1 MSDKQW
7 LYAKLYETGI
17 VAIVDKEDEFLE
29 RVAIMHLD
37 GGVEIERARLLSFNK
52 IMGVV

>member
-1 MSDKQW
+1 MSDEQW
-7 LYAKLYETGI
+7 FIDKADKLELIYIQDDIENF
-17 VAIVDKEDEFLE
+17 KE

-52 IMGVV
+52 VMVVV

>member
-7 LYAKLYETGI
+7 LDEKLTETGFI
-17 VAIVDKEDEFLE
+17 ATSEQVDEFIE
-29 RVAIMHLD
+29 RVAIMHID

-52 IMGVV
+52 VMGAV

>member
-1 MSDKQW
+1 MTDTQW
-7 LYAKLYETGI
+7 FRNKI
-17 VAIVDKEDEFLE
+17 DELDLIYIYDDIENFKE

-37 GGVEIERARLLSFNK
+37 GGVEIDRARLLSFNK